1 MNRVESVSGTGSRS
15 SRNEERVRVRRLE
28 VGGPDVDLVPSRAEV
43 LTGHQRFE
51 HLLLQVWNFREF
63 LYSKSH
69 KKSVVNF
76 VSQLFRDTLHNLFDR
91 FVDFSLQRNLLQ
103 FLATS
108 HNKVNF
114 WDGVLL
120 CSLELFVLA
129 SIFKV
134 LLLKLD
140 LDILIVDGDKLL
152 HVYFQIL
159 EKLYHFFAWTEH
171 KVVRV
176 QLVKC
181 DDTIRSF

>member
-1 MNRVESVSGTGSRS
+1 MNLVQSVSGTGSRS
-15 SRNEERVRVRRLE
+15 ARDQERVRVWWLE

-76 VSQLFRDTLHNLFDR
+76 VSQLLWDTLHNLFDS
-91 FVDFSLQRNLLQ
+91 FVDFSLQGNLLQ
-103 FLATS
+103 FLTAS

-114 WDGVLL
+114 RDGVLL
-120 CSLELFVLA
+120 CSLEFFVLA

-140 LDILIVDGDKLL
+140 LDILVVDGDKFL
-152 HVYFQIL
+152 HVYL
-159 EKLYHFFAWTEH
+159 
-171 KVVRV
+171 
-176 QLVKC
+176 
-181 DDTIRSF
+181 